1 MKTNNPDTIKDII
14 KTGLFEAIWST
25 PAKGH
30 PYLFNRIQFEIP
42 SLDLIAWLKNQSNPI
57 KIYASDR
64 DRQYEIAGIGA
75 IDILSDCAGCDFS
88 AVFPEIRRRIAA
100 SHAQIKYFGGAAFN
114 LDQDLDDDWADFG
127 KYYFLVPRFEI
138 VTKNGQ
144 TFFACNYRSSEPL
157 SSLLPYL
164 NGLTFAG
171 AAVPNTVPAIE
182 KRVDLPQKPGWTQ
195 GINQAVH
202 LINTTPLNK
211 VVLSRKTTLS
221 LSEVPSP
228 FDLLSRLKN
237 ISTDSFDFCLQPAEH
252 TAFLGSTPELL
263 YRRRGRTISS
273 EAIAGTRPRGKNAAE
288 DRFFYEDLANSH
300 KDTQEHLVVVDNV
313 LDTLNV
319 LCSRVD
325 VLKRLDIL
333 QLSLVQHLYT
343 QFRGELKPDVT
354 DEDILA
360 ALHPTPSVL
369 GEPKQQAFA
378 DLANLEPYARGWY
391 AGPLGWIGADEA
403 TFVVGIRS
411 GLLNDDKISLFSGAG
426 IVEESDP
433 EKEWEEIENKL
444 GQFLRVFQPEAAN
457 VTSTAKPTTTQW
469 QRQLARLNLGDSVA

>member
-1 MKTNNPDTIKDII
+1 MKTNNPTTIKHII
-14 KTGLFEAIWST
+14 KTGLFEAAWST
-25 PAKGH
+25 AGNGQPF
-30 PYLFNRIQFEIP
+30 LFNRIQFEIP
-42 SLDLIAWLKNQSNPI
+42 SLDLIAWLKNQTDPV

-64 DRQYEIAGIGA
+64 NHHYEIAGIGA
-75 IDILSDCAGCDFS
+75 IDILTDCAECEFS
-88 AVFPEIRRRIAA
+88 ALFPEIRRRIAA
-100 SHAQIKYFGGAAFN
+100 SHQQIKYFGGIAFN
-114 LDQDLDDDWADFG
+114 LDQDLDNDWMGFG
-127 KYYFLVPRFEI
+127 KYYFVVPRFEI
-138 VTKNGQ
+138 VTKNSQ
-144 TFFACNYRSSEPL
+144 TFFACNYRNSEPL
-157 SSLLPYL
+157 SSLMPYL
-164 NGLTFAG
+164 DDMTFAEVT
-171 AAVPNTVPAIE
+171 ALSAIPTIE

-195 GINQAVH
+195 SINQAVH
-202 LINTTPLNK
+202 LINTTSLNK

-221 LSEVPSP
+221 LSDVPSP

-237 ISTDSFDFCLQPAEH
+237 ISTDSFDFCLQPAER

-273 EAIAGTRPRGKNAAE
+273 EAIAGTRPRGKTAAE
-288 DRFFYEDLANSH
+288 DRAFYDDLANSH

-313 LDTLNV
+313 LETLNT
-319 LCSRVD
+319 LCRRVD

-343 QFRGELKPDVT
+343 QFRGELNPAVT

-360 ALHPTPSVL
+360 GLHPTPSVL
-369 GEPKQQAFA
+369 GEPKKQAFA

-411 GLLNDDKISLFSGAG
+411 GLLHGDKISLFSGAG

-433 EKEWEEIENKL
+433 DKEWEEIENKL
-444 GQFLRVFQPEAAN
+444 GQFMRVFEPEAAQAA
-457 VTSTAKPTTTQW
+457 TLAKPPATKW
-469 QRQLARLNLGDSVA
+469 RQRLTRLNLGDSIA